1 MLPPLHAILKIHLPR
16 HVRGSVYKGGAVSR
30 STICLL
36 GLGAHCLLFLLFFRI
51 LERFTVWFLPSQ
63 VFEKVSKVL
72 LWVRLLASFC
82 KTVRNSL
89 LRLDLV
95 CLGSVAK
102 LLQPKSFA
110 QGFPASICP
119 TNCTSAK
126 ANETMRLCGTTW
138 RYSIY
143 SSEYAT
149 TPPCNI
155 KAKKT
160 STTTR
165 QRFCLQGRGSKQI
178 HNLLTGAGS

>member
-1 MLPPLHAILKIHLPR
+1 M
-16 HVRGSVYKGGAVSR
+16 
-30 STICLL
+30 
-36 GLGAHCLLFLLFFRI
+36 
-51 LERFTVWFLPSQ
+51 
-63 VFEKVSKVL
+63 
-72 LWVRLLASFC
+72 RLLASFC

-138 RYSIY
+138 RYFIY

-155 KAKKT
+155 KAKNP
-160 STTTR
+160 STTAR

-178 HNLLTGAGS
+178 HNLLTGAGSSLPIVFIVLQDFIKVYRVVSTVPGIWKGFKGPLVDASFGFLL

>member
-1 MLPPLHAILKIHLPR
+1 M
-16 HVRGSVYKGGAVSR
+16 
-30 STICLL
+30 
-36 GLGAHCLLFLLFFRI
+36 
-51 LERFTVWFLPSQ
+51 WFLPSQ

-72 LWVRLLASFC
+72 LWMRLLASFC

-138 RYSIY
+138 RYFIY

-155 KAKKT
+155 KAKNP

-178 HNLLTGAGS
+178 HNLLTGAGSWLPIVFFGSRILEKLFCAFYHSESFQKSSCGCVFPFGFLL